1 MRHVSSLVGLCVD
14 VGIVRVGTAL
24 VPKWPAVFMC
34 LSNGGEPLQNPLDT
48 CVTSRLSYCRGPLSS
63 VCVCTHIKDMPRAFF
78 SFVYFECVA
87 IRRLFFL
94 PQLTLDCSAALPVTS
109 RSAAQ
114 FSSEPKPNRQLMDG
128 CEVGGLCG
136 REGDRLSN

>member
-1 MRHVSSLVGLCVD
+1 MLVCVLMLGLCESALRWFPNGQRCLCICLTVVSRCRTHSTLVSLLD
-14 VGIVRVGTAL
+14 SLIVEVHCRQSVS
-24 VPKWPAVFMC
+24 VH
-34 LSNGGEPLQNPLDT
+34 
-48 CVTSRLSYCRGPLSS
+48 TSK
-63 VCVCTHIKDMPRAFF
+63 IFF

-136 REGDRLSN
+136 RECDRLSN